1 LSRELKDLETFKIIL
16 MDRKSKKNTKIYMD
30 LYFELK
36 TFNNSEN
43 KFKSLRKI
51 VTRFGSSKLKSEL
64 NRR

>member
-1 LSRELKDLETFKIIL
+1 